1 MSFPG
6 DFLWGAS
13 TSAYQI
19 EGSPLADGAGPSNW
33 HVFSH
38 TPGKTKLGQTGDV
51 ACDHY
56 RRYRDDV
63 ALMRELGLQSY
74 RFSISWSRILPA
86 GRGAINQPG
95 LDFYS
100 RLVDELLA
108 QNIMPNVTLYHW
120 DLPAALDERGGWLNR
135 DVAGWFA
142 DYATLLFRSL
152 GDRVP
157 MWATLNEPWVSV
169 DAGYVHGVHA
179 PGLRDPARGPIAAH
193 NLLRAHGMAV
203 QSFRAEHQGNIG
215 IVVNLEPKY
224 PASESPA
231 DLAATNR
238 ADAYWNRQYL
248 DPVFFGRYPDEMA
261 DIYGA
266 AWPEH
271 DPADLALIQQPIDFV
286 GINYYKR
293 GVVRD
298 DPSAIPARDGYVRQP
313 QHEHTELDWEVYP
326 AGLTRILTWVRDR
339 YGDIPLYIT
348 ENGAAFAD
356 PDSPVGGVVDDPRRV
371 NYLRTH
377 LLAAHEAIAA
387 GVNLR
392 GYYAWSLL
400 DNYEWSEGYTK
411 RFGIVHVDFATQQR
425 TPKSSAHFYSDV
437 IRSNGAVLGS

>member
-1 MSFPG
+1 MIFPN
-6 DFLWGAS
+6 DFVWGAS

-33 HVFSH
+33 HTFSH
-38 TPGKTKLGQTGDV
+38 TPGKTKFGHTGDI

-56 RRYRDDV
+56 RRYAADV
-63 ALMRELGLQSY
+63 VLMRELGLQSY
-74 RFSISWSRILPA
+74 RFSISWSRVLPS
-86 GRGAINQPG
+86 GRGSINRKG
-95 LDFYS
+95 LDFYT

-108 QNIMPNVTLYHW
+108 NGIMPNVTLYHW

-135 DVAGWFA
+135 DVAGWFS
-142 DYATLLFRSL
+142 DYATLVFRAL
-152 GDRVP
+152 GDRVH

-179 PGLRDPARGPIAAH
+179 PGLRDPAHGPAAAH

-203 QSFRAEHQGNIG
+203 QSFRSEHNGNIG

-224 PASESPA
+224 PATALEA

-248 DPVFFGRYPDEMA
+248 DPIFFGQYPDEMP
-261 DIYGA
+261 DIYDA
-266 AWPEH
+266 AWPDH
-271 DPADLALIQQPIDFV
+271 DPGDLALIHQPIDFV

-298 DPSAIPARDGYVRQP
+298 DPFAVPARDGYVRQP
-313 QHEHTELDWEVYP
+313 QHEHTELDWEIYP
-326 AGLTRILTWVRDR
+326 PGLTRILTWMRDR
-339 YGDIPLYIT
+339 YGNIPLYIT
-348 ENGAAFAD
+348 ENGGAFPD
-356 PDSPVGGVVDDPRRV
+356 PDSAAHGVVDDPRRV
-371 NYLRTH
+371 SYLRTH

-387 GVNLR
+387 GVDLR

-400 DNYEWSEGYTK
+400 DNYEWSEGYSK
-411 RFGIVHVDFATQQR
+411 RFGIVHVDFDTQQR